1 MNENKLNVYFSK
13 RIVLFTRAYISGLPE
28 AVEASTASQ
37 SNQRIPST
45 SSDTRQLSLESLE
58 SETEAGSIATVPA
71 IMVTPVLEASEES
84 SEQNVPVSQ
93 AHPEVLDTEVV
104 ELLEDV
110 EALKE
115 GEEAEEQ
122 EAVEKGRLVA

>member
-13 RIVLFTRAYISGLPE
+13 RIVFFNCAFISGLPE

-71 IMVTPVLEASEES
+71 IMVTPVMEASEES